1 MPISVVF
8 LDKIF
13 ARKDLIDG
21 DKCPGKI
28 LNKEVIEIDK
38 GKAITL
44 TI

>member
-1 MPISVVF
+1 MPIIVVF

-28 LNKEVIEIDK
+28 LSKEVIEIERSN
-38 GKAITL
+38 AIH
-44 TI
+44 